1 MWLTAHW
8 ERFTPVSAL
17 LAPLSLVFGAAAAL
31 RRAAYAT
38 GVARVRRLPVPVIVV
53 GNITAGGAGKTPAV
67 LWLVERLRARG
78 YRPGIVSRG
87 YGGVHTAPSRVTP
100 DADPRAFGDE
110 PVLLARRSGC
120 EVWTG
125 VDRAAVAE
133 ALLAAAPACSVLVS
147 DDGLQHYRLGR
158 DLEVCVL
165 DGARALGNG
174 WLLPAGPLR
183 EPPSRLGRVDAIVTN
198 SAAGESAAAEMARDS
213 AAAVPRFRMIL
224 EGREF
229 QNLLD
234 RDRRVGADSL
244 RGQRLHAVA
253 GIGDPARFFRH
264 LQRLGLDFVAHSFP
278 DHHAFRAADLEFGG
292 ADAVV
297 MTEKDAVKCETF
309 ATRAHWM
316 LPVDAVIDD
325 SFGDLVARKLEE
337 VSARRD

>member
-1 MWLTAHW
+1 
-8 ERFTPVSAL
+8 
-17 LAPLSLVFGAAAAL
+17 
-31 RRAAYAT
+31 
-38 GVARVRRLPVPVIVV
+38 
-53 GNITAGGAGKTPAV
+53 
-67 LWLVERLRARG
+67 
-78 YRPGIVSRG
+78 
-87 YGGVHTAPSRVTP
+87 VTP

-165 DGARALGNG
+165 DGARGLGNG

-183 EPPSRLGRVDAIVTN
+183 EPPSRLGGVDAIVTN
-198 SAAGESAAAEMARDS
+198 SAAGESAAAEMAPDS

-229 QNLLD
+229 RNLLD
-234 RDRRVGADSL
+234 RGRRVGADSL

-278 DHHAFRAADLEFGG
+278 DHHAFRAADLEFAG

-337 VSARRD
+337 INARRD